1 MGQIV
6 YKMAP
11 KARIGFATANGGEVN
26 FANNIRA
33 LAALP
38 GFEYPPEIQKGFKA
52 DVICDDVGYSDEP
65 FFQDGL
71 IGNAVDDVAAFGV
84 SYFSSAG
91 NDIGTYDY
99 DSDYRNVPNGPGA
112 LDGTNINL
120 AGVPT
125 NLYQGG
131 FHNFNPNPGQQDV
144 AQTVNVLASPPA
156 TNFQW
161 DDPFNQVLNFDP
173 NPIYHRPRCIHEHG
187 PDLRHAKSDRRT
199 KLCHHRYGRRR

>member
-1 MGQIV
+1 M
-6 YKMAP
+6 
-11 KARIGFATANGGEVN
+11 
-26 FANNIRA
+26 
-33 LAALP
+33 
-38 GFEYPPEIQKGFKA
+38 
-52 DVICDDVGYSDEP
+52 ICDDVGYSDEP

-71 IGNAVDDVAAFGV
+71 IGNAVDEVFAAGV

-144 AQTVNVLASPPA
+144 AQTVNVPSTPPA

-161 DDPFNQVLNFDP
+161 DDPYNQVLNFDP
-173 NPIYHRPRCIHEHG
+173 NPILP
-187 PDLRHAKSDRRT
+187 PT
-199 KLCHHRYGRRR
+199 VTT